1 MIGWVLTFE
10 FDFVKFTH
18 KRIRP
23 VEVTYCILLV
33 MVCVRLPHG

>member
-18 KRIRP
+18 KRFR
-23 VEVTYCILLV
+23 LV
-33 MVCVRLPHG
+33 DVRVRLPHG